1 MNLNRLVGSSV
12 FISILLILILYFYPS
27 DVSNQNVISKVI
39 EPEDV
44 DTMIDKPDENVDKF
58 KTFSESDFD
67 FFVYRAHV
75 LSSEKNSELIV
86 KKIKN
91 GGFPAFIEALEDN
104 NELFVVYVGPFL
116 SEDDIVNNMEAIQR
130 LSESQNG
137 EISRWKL

>member
-1 MNLNRLVGSSV
+1 MNLNRLVGSTV

-39 EPEDV
+39 EPEDA

-137 EISRWKL
+137 EISSWKL

>member
-1 MNLNRLVGSSV
+1 MNLNRLVGSTV

-39 EPEDV
+39 EPEDA

-86 KKIKN
+86 KKVKN
-91 GGFPAFIEALEDN
+91 GGFPAFTEALKNN

>member
-1 MNLNRLVGSSV
+1 MNLNRLVGSTV

-39 EPEDV
+39 EPEDA

-58 KTFSESDFD
+58 KSFSESDFD

>member
-1 MNLNRLVGSSV
+1 
-12 FISILLILILYFYPS
+12 
-27 DVSNQNVISKVI
+27 
-39 EPEDV
+39 
-44 DTMIDKPDENVDKF
+44 MIDKPDENVDKF

>member
-1 MNLNRLVGSSV
+1 MNLNRLVGSTV

-27 DVSNQNVISKVI
+27 DVSNQNVFSQVI
-39 EPEDV
+39 EPEDA

>member
-39 EPEDV
+39 EPEDA
-44 DTMIDKPDENVDKF
+44 DTMIDKADKNVDKF

>member
-1 MNLNRLVGSSV
+1 MNLNRLVGSTV

-39 EPEDV
+39 ESEDV

-91 GGFPAFIEALEDN
+91 EGFPAFIEALEDN